1 MKITYY
7 PINAKSLSAE
17 KARVQQGCRVRLVDD
32 LDDIAAAVRIA
43 ESRLAN
49 HLYKKDWR
57 GTTAVVDLHAFHKP
71 SSYNGIPY
79 TTVVELIRRAT
90 VWQFRLTRRISS
102 TRTLDIALPTGVED
116 ALRTFAER

>member
-1 MKITYY
+1 MKYH

-17 KARVQQGCRVRLVDD
+17 KSRVQTGCRVRLIDD

-49 HLYKKDWR
+49 HLYKKDWQ

-71 SSYNGIPY
+71 SSYSGVPY

-90 VWQFRLTRRISS
+90 VWQFRLARRISS
-102 TRTLDIALPTGVED
+102 PRTLNIQLPAGVEN
-116 ALRTFAER
+116 ALLTFAER